1 MSVPSEMI
9 MQLLS
14 TSTSPVASPAIRRFL
29 SSAGVLPLTD
39 AARIPAAQK
48 APAICSACSI
58 VQQKQMAVPGCSRR
72 R

>member
-14 TSTSPVASPAIRRFL
+14 TSTSPVPSPAIRRL
-29 SSAGVLPLTD
+29 RSSAGVLPLTE
-39 AARIPAAQK
+39 AARIPAARK
-48 APAICSACSI
+48 APAISSACSI
-58 VQQKQMAVPGCSRR
+58 VQQKQIAVPGWSRR